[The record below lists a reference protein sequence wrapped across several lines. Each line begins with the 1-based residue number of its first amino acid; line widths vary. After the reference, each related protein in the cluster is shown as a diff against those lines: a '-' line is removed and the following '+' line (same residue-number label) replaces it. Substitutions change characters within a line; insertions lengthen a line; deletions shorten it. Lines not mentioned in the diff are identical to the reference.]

1 MAITNRIVTRGMGPS
16 RGVAGRAGLVTQGY
30 GGRFSQVVEVAKKI
44 IRGGTRAAR
53 RLPEIAYFVKACLVE
68 VNAIELIYELCGIE
82 RKVVDPNLAEPT
94 VRVRLKEGSAVNKPR
109 SEILITAE
117 RKVKSRKKD

>member
-1 MAITNRIVTRGMGPS
+1 MAWGPQG
-16 RGVAGRAGLVTQGY
+16 GVAGRAGLVTQGY
-30 GGRFSQVVEVAKKI
+30 GGPFSQVVEVAKKI